1 MSWSFLDVLEGALS
15 ILELF
20 GSKSAPEGKSL
31 NYDESVQKKSSVRS
45 KYFTEKA
52 SAGFILVSVVLF
64 FIAFHRPFRPEDQ
77 MQAIMGASLIGVIIS
92 ALFFFVLH
100 VMELYYFKSAFQWLL
115 FSCSVIVFSIA
126 LVLCIYYK
134 SEVFI

>member
-1 MSWSFLDVLEGALS
+1 MSWSFLDVLEGALG

-64 FIAFHRPFRPEDQ
+64 
-77 MQAIMGASLIGVIIS
+77 L
-92 ALFFFVLH
+92 
-100 VMELYYFKSAFQWLL
+100 LL
-115 FSCSVIVFSIA
+115 FIDHSAQKIKCR
-126 LVLCIYYK
+126 L
-134 SEVFI
+134 

>member
-1 MSWSFLDVLEGALS
+1 M
-15 ILELF
+15 
-20 GSKSAPEGKSL
+20 
-31 NYDESVQKKSSVRS
+31 RS

-64 FIAFHRPFRPEDQ
+64 FIAFHRPFRAEDQ